1 MRAFQDKNG
10 FEWQLI
16 LTFDKVEKVER
27 FVKDKDGK
35 PVSIFAMTESGDFSP
50 IKDLKTLT
58 KVGFFIL
65 LEDILAVFDLQNF
78 DAENEA
84 LYEFF
89 PELKIETKIQKA
101 ARFFSSLLDG
111 PSLEA
116 LNEALMEEIV
126 NFTLN
131 PLRQQAM
138 REILAKEKELEA
150 MTVQKA
156 CQKILSKLD
165 NMEPTIEN
173 ELNKGLD
180 QYFPQ
185 AQQNE

>member
-1 MRAFQDKNG
+1 MRAFQDKIG
-10 FEWQLI
+10 YEWQLI

-58 KVGFFIL
+58 KVAFFIL
-65 LEDILAVFDLQNF
+65 LDDILTVFDLYKY
-78 DAENEA
+78 DVDNEA
-84 LYEFF
+84 LYELF
-89 PELKIETKIQKA
+89 PDLKSETRIQKA
-101 ARFFSSLLDG
+101 ARYFSSLLDG

-131 PLRQQAM
+131 PLRQKAM

-150 MTVQKA
+150 MMVEKA
-156 CQKILSKLD
+156 SQKILSKLD

-173 ELNKGLD
+173 ELNKRLD

-185 AQQNE
+185 EPQNG